1 MAISASAAAQGIG
14 IKMENMNPAVKP
26 GTDFYQYA
34 CGGWI
39 KNNPL
44 KPEFSRFGSFDV
56 VAENNKNQIKSCRKG
71 LPMCRSSPVTPKS
84 RPNSPRLRTSGRRH
98 PYNWRRW
105 ADSLNF
111 QSCGQE

>member
-56 VAENNKNQIKSCRKG
+56 VAENNKNHQVM
-71 LPMCRSSPVTPKS
+71 L
-84 RPNSPRLRTSGRRH
+84 
-98 PYNWRRW
+98 
-105 ADSLNF
+105 F
-111 QSCGQE
+111 